1 MSPTGAEYTDTAVII
16 VMTEFYQSG
25 IFKV

>member
-16 VMTEFYQSG
+16 VVTEFYQSD
-25 IFKV
+25 IFRV